1 VRKKQGKEI
10 LKIFL
15 ENKTG
20 PWLSKKVKEKQIKKD
35 YKKKVVKIE
44 GES

>member
-1 VRKKQGKEI
+1 MRKKQGKEI
-10 LKIFL
+10 LKIL
-15 ENKTG
+15 ENKTR

-35 YKKKVVKIE
+35 YKKEVVKIE